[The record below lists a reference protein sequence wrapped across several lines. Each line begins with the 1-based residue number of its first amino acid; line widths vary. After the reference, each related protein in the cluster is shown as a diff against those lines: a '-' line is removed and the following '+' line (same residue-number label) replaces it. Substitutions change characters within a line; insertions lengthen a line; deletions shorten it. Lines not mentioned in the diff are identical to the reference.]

1 MKGTEEMRIAI
12 ANAKGGTAKTTTA
25 IYLSCFLADRG
36 LAVELID
43 ADPQGD
49 AWDWWARADEAGESM
64 PFGLRTM
71 SALELSRLP
80 ADDSD
85 RVTVID
91 VPPYGQCMDS
101 ALSLADFVV
110 IPSAASPAD
119 LDQAVSTQSRCA
131 AAGRPCAVLLVR
143 AEPSTRAFA
152 GAIEAL
158 DTLQCPR
165 FDHWI
170 PKRQDI
176 QGGKATRPRGASLH
190 EYRDMAA
197 ELAEALGLSI

>member
-1 MKGTEEMRIAI
+1 MRIAI

-36 LAVELID
+36 IDVELID

-49 AWDWWARADEAGESM
+49 AWDWWSRAGEAGETM

-80 ADDSD
+80 ADPGDG
-85 RVTVID
+85 VTVID

-101 ALSLADFVV
+101 ALSMADFVV
-110 IPSAASPAD
+110 VPSAASPAD
-119 LDQAVSTQSRCA
+119 LDQAVSTRSRCA
-131 AAGRPCAVLLVR
+131 MVGRPCAILLVR
-143 AEPSTRAFA
+143 AETSTRAFA
-152 GAIEAL
+152 GALEAL
-158 DTLQCPR
+158 DALRCPR

-176 QGGKATRPRGASLH
+176 QAAKATRPRGTALH
-190 EYRDMAA
+190 EYRDVAA
-197 ELAEALGLSI
+197 ELAETLGLAI

>member
-1 MKGTEEMRIAI
+1 MRIAI

-49 AWDWWARADEAGESM
+49 AWDWWARADEAGETM

-71 SALELSRLP
+71 SALELSRL
-80 ADDSD
+80 
-85 RVTVID
+85 
-91 VPPYGQCMDS
+91 
-101 ALSLADFVV
+101 
-110 IPSAASPAD
+110 PAD